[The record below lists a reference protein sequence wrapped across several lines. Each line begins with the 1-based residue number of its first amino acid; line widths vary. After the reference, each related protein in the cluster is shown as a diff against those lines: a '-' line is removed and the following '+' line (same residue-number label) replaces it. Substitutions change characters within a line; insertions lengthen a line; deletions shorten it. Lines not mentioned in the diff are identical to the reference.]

1 MRRDSAT
8 FDDRMTEVPSLSRDK
23 GTTGQAKNL
32 VKGLDGPGQHVKI
45 WDNSRDGM
53 VRDIDK
59 CPIPSPRTK
68 QDRAKKDVLK
78 QVDFR
83 KYSL

>member
-32 VKGLDGPGQHVKI
+32 VKGLDGPGQMSKSGTI
-45 WDNSRDGM
+45 RGTGWYEILTN
-53 VRDIDK
+53 
-59 CPIPSPRTK
+59 
-68 QDRAKKDVLK
+68 VLSHPPGQNETEQK
-78 QVDFR
+78 RMF
-83 KYSL
+83 